1 MKNAL
6 RGVKIGVNR
15 GRGHQIF
22 TPNKLDL
29 TFQAPNH
36 CAKFHE
42 NRTKITAVGVT
53 TDTLTDRQT
62 QVISQSVPCCAVK
75 K

>member
-1 MKNAL
+1 L
-6 RGVKIGVNR
+6 H
-15 GRGHQIF
+15 HQIC

-42 NRTKITAVGVT
+42 NQIKIAAVAA
-53 TDTLTDRQT
+53 TLTDRREWFYNLSHAILWPMATGQK
-62 QVISQSVPCCAVK
+62 I
-75 K
+75 